1 MSFKYINPGFNT
13 GVLKTMTQYTDN
25 DSKYSGGVYLKGDG
39 LFYLPGG
46 VKSLYLSFVAQ
57 NVHSCTVCAYDGSD
71 GKETG
76 FYCDGANNIARLNKT
91 NAKSMLRGDVDLIV
105 SWYVKII
112 SDSANGEFVL
122 MQDGVAVYEYTG
134 NVMNGADISRIK
146 FSCSLNNHRTIA
158 NLIISDE
165 YFPPSEKIIALPVAN
180 TTATMADNGD
190 GSYTADEVG
199 ETVMQTID
207 AAKLTQAIGE
217 GNTLTGFSLI
227 GNPAYYDGTELTHLG
242 AMKGET
248 VKESVAL
255 PTNTDGK
262 ILASWSDNVKQADIA
277 NLSLGWKAQ
286 V

>member
-1 MSFKYINPGFNT
+1 MSFKYINPGFNI
-13 GVLKTMTQYTDN
+13 GDFATMTQYN
-25 DSKYSGGVYLKGDG
+25 AKSGESSSGTKLAETAI
-39 LFYLPGG
+39 FYLPTTTKIIFLSLTCTWGRLWRALAYNDNG
-46 VKSLYLSFVAQ
+46 V
-57 NVHSCTVCAYDGSD
+57 
-71 GKETG
+71 KETG
-76 FYCDGANNIARLNKT
+76 IYFDNYVGTLRLNNTTNTKT
-91 NAKSMLRGDVDLIV
+91 NPMPRGVAN
-105 SWYVKII
+105 WYIKIF
-112 SDSANGEFVL
+112 SDAQAGEFAIYR
-122 MQDGVAVYEYTG
+122 DGIQIFAYTG
-134 NVMNGADISRIK
+134 NVMDGDDIAKIDFYAKS
-146 FSCSLNNHRTIA
+146 STDDYLA
-158 NLIISDE
+158 NIIISDE

-207 AAKLTQAIGE
+207 AAKLTQIIGE